1 MPEVAYLYLYRAGPS
16 RPFVSDFRQA
26 LRDLGWTEGS
36 TIGVEIWDAEG
47 SAEKL
52 SSIVT
57 DLVARK
63 VDVIVAACT
72 PEAKAAQKLTDS
84 IPIVVAAVPDPVK
97 AGLVST
103 LAHPGGNV
111 TGVSSMMLDL
121 SAKRIALLKEAVPSV
136 SSAAV
141 VWNPDRPDNKPE
153 FDAMQAESQQLGV
166 ELQSLQVHTPTEL
179 ESVLEGLRAARID
192 ALLNLGDTLLSSQA
206 MRIVSFAAQER
217 IPAMYENR
225 EYPDV
230 GGLMSYG
237 PNFPVLHRRA
247 ANYVDRILKG
257 ARPAD
262 LPVERADRFEFV
274 VNIGVAR
281 GLGLTLSRSLLVS
294 ADSVIS

>member
-1 MPEVAYLYLYRAGPS
+1 
-16 RPFVSDFRQA
+16 
-26 LRDLGWTEGS
+26 
-36 TIGVEIWDAEG
+36 
-47 SAEKL
+47 
-52 SSIVT
+52 
-57 DLVARK
+57 
-63 VDVIVAACT
+63 
-72 PEAKAAQKLTDS
+72 
-84 IPIVVAAVPDPVK
+84 
-97 AGLVST
+97 
-103 LAHPGGNV
+103 
-111 TGVSSMMLDL
+111 
-121 SAKRIALLKEAVPSV
+121 
-136 SSAAV
+136 
-141 VWNPDRPDNKPE
+141 
-153 FDAMQAESQQLGV
+153 
-166 ELQSLQVHTPTEL
+166 LQIHTPAEL